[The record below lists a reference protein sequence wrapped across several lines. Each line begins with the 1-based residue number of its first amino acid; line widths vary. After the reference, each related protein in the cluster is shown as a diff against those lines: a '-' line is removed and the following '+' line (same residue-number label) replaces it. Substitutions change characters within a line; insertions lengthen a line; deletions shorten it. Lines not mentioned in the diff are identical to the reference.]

1 MGGRPLRAQGFV
13 PASNGFPG
21 FPDYTAGV
29 WTRNN
34 VAAYG
39 DLELQGLDGR
49 WSAGGAVRVEHF
61 DVFGNTTNGKLSFRY
76 GLADA
81 VSVRGGVSTGFRAPT
96 PGQQNA
102 LNVQTTIDPE
112 TLELV
117 DSATVPSTFQAAGL
131 RGGKPLEP
139 EKSFNAT
146 AGLVVDTGPFTLTAD
161 YFRVDIDD
169 RLSLPQ
175 LLTLTDEERAL
186 LLSRASPRPATCRS
200 SGSSSTTSP
209 PGPRASTSSPPG
221 RRPPWP
227 ATPCSASP

>member
-1 MGGRPLRAQGFV
+1 MRAPATVPTSRLLLSEHGQRVARSGDAAQLRPRPLPAGGRQPQLRRLLRGHRDGERRGRGRVARRALRDRARAAGRRGRSVPFAAQGFI

-39 DLELQGLDGR
+39 DLELRGLDDR
-49 WSAGGAVRVEHF
+49 WSAGAAVRVEHF

-76 GLADA
+76 GLSDA

-112 TLELV
+112 TAGAGRQRHGAVHLPV
-117 DSATVPSTFQAAGL
+117 GGVCGAA
-131 RGGKPLEP
+131 
-139 EKSFNAT
+139 
-146 AGLVVDTGPFTLTAD
+146 
-161 YFRVDIDD
+161 
-169 RLSLPQ
+169 
-175 LLTLTDEERAL
+175 
-186 LLSRASPRPATCRS
+186 SRSSPRRRSTRRPA
-200 SGSSSTTSP
+200 SSSTRVRS
-209 PGPRASTSSPPG
+209 R
-221 RRPPWP
+221 
-227 ATPCSASP
+227 